1 MDEKKIS
8 KGITRDAEELY
19 DLISELS
26 RLYSY
31 RNRDAKA
38 CIDVTLTERFALR
51 MIIKYGPLTIVN
63 LAMRLQLDKSTTSR
77 AVDSLVLKRYISRSV
92 NKNDLRSVVLKAT
105 TSGNNLW
112 MKLFNQEA
120 SYMAKLIKGFDSRER
135 KATKKFVKD
144 LLESLSMELLNK
156 GR

>member
-1 MDEKKIS
+1 MDEKKNS
-8 KGITRDAEELY
+8 KGIIRDAEELY

-120 SYMAKLIKGFDSRER
+120 IYMAKLIKGFDSRER
-135 KATKKFVKD
+135 KATKKFVKG
-144 LLESLSMELLNK
+144 LLDSLSMELLNK

>member
-1 MDEKKIS
+1 MGKQNTDREIIK
-8 KGITRDAEELY
+8 DAEELY

-31 RNRDAKA
+31 RDRDAKA

-51 MIIKYGPLTIVN
+51 MLIKYGPMTLFS
-63 LAMRLQLDKSTTSR
+63 LAKRLQLDKSTTSR
-77 AVDSLVLKRYISRSV
+77 AVDSLVLKRYVSRSA
-92 NKNDLRSVVLKAT
+92 NKEDMRSIVLEAT
-105 TSGNNLW
+105 ASGNDLW

-120 SYMAKLIKGFDSRER
+120 QHMAELIKEYDPGER
-135 KATKKFVKD
+135 QATKNFVKN
-144 LLESLSMELLNK
+144 LLNSLTMDILNK